1 MQQKMCASNV
11 LTRCNEECSTSGTTH
26 SSHDVLPYINSSMQ
40 SVNSRSGLPTPAHS
54 TIQYPSFAPVFNNH
68 GAVNFSQ
75 YLSFWWNQTKLKDTT
90 CLTLKSLGDLLLITS
105 DIFS

>member
-68 GAVNFSQ
+68 GAVNFTVSIFPSGGIK
-75 YLSFWWNQTKLKDTT
+75 LS
-90 CLTLKSLGDLLLITS
+90 
-105 DIFS
+105 